1 MDDLFSPVLGRAPRV
16 AALQAGG
23 HRFDPGY
30 APHENP
36 WKQGLSSFRGV
47 AWSRVLEE
55 RLDSGTVLRAERKI
69 ELLRHVP
76 LFSGCSRRDL
86 VLIAR
91 ASDEMDFKPGRVLI
105 KEGSA
110 GREFFVLTS
119 GSVDVKRKGKK
130 IDTLG
135 TGDFFGEA
143 SLLTDGPRN
152 ATVTTTSD
160 VQALVLTKHRF
171 RQVLGQNPLISFKVM
186 QALAERLPDR

>member
-1 MDDLFSPVLGRAPRV
+1 
-16 AALQAGG
+16 
-23 HRFDPGY
+23 
-30 APHENP
+30 
-36 WKQGLSSFRGV
+36 
-47 AWSRVLEE
+47 
-55 RLDSGTVLRAERKI
+55 VLRAERKI
-69 ELLRHVP
+69 ELLRQVP

-91 ASDEMDFKPGRVLI
+91 ASEETDYKAGRELI
-105 KEGSA
+105 KEGAA

-119 GSVDVKRKGKK
+119 GSVDVRRKGRK
-130 IDTLG
+130 IDSLG

-152 ATVTTTSD
+152 ATVTTASD
-160 VQALVLTKHRF
+160 VQALVLTKQRF